1 VVLTNEMLGS
11 AAIDNLVAFAT
22 TWDGGM
28 KKHWIVYNIH
38 AMTAKDLELLAQ
50 ELAPKLE
57 VDRVVVLRALLAMVS
72 LRKAGWQEPS
82 ASSLSGTHAG
92 MYDYARLCSFVD
104 PKLELEEPDKIDG
117 FVLNTG
123 LLWGDLKQGGFL
135 AEILELAKYLRM
147 ELSAPAMGL
156 VHCADR
162 SEAAELLV
170 RTWPHLDSLLSSGVR
185 MVPRYLVDELRKEQ
199 HFEPAVVSSIMTADG
214 WLALMSVAKYRLFSA
229 AKYRLFSADD
239 VRKIMNSGEFEAIM
253 AEYNVHGVVGTAG
266 VSVPS

>member
-1 VVLTNEMLGS
+1 
-11 AAIDNLVAFAT
+11 
-22 TWDGGM
+22 
-28 KKHWIVYNIH
+28 
-38 AMTAKDLELLAQ
+38 
-50 ELAPKLE
+50 
-57 VDRVVVLRALLAMVS
+57 
-72 LRKAGWQEPS
+72 
-82 ASSLSGTHAG
+82 
-92 MYDYARLCSFVD
+92 MYDYAQLCSFVD
-104 PKLELEEPDKIDG
+104 PKLDPQEPDKIDG

-199 HFEPAVVSSIMTADG
+199 HVEPAVVSSIMTADG

-253 AEYNVHGVVGTAG
+253 AEYMESWGRRAC
-266 VSVPS
+266 PSPLNTRRPPLFPFRCESHQTIRYHLTKSPFPPLPPLACWFWIGMPHQKFVE